1 MGTFAI
7 VCRFSSRGL
16 TNDDLGLG
24 FTVDEEGGETEEQR
38 EEPETVK
45 AVKAQ
50 SSLNDETTAGF
61 VLGPW
66 ALNQFRKVPL
76 SHAEE
81 SGDLNVEYRI
91 KGSRPG
97 SGGIFSLF

>member
-1 MGTFAI
+1 MFAI
-7 VCRFSSRGL
+7 VCRFSAGGL

-24 FTVDEEGGETEEQR
+24 FTIDEEGGEIEEQR
-38 EEPETVK
+38 EEPESVK

-50 SSLNDETTAGF
+50 SSLNDDTTVGF

-66 ALNQFRKVPL
+66 ALNQFQKVPL
-76 SHAEE
+76 SQAEE
-81 SGDLNVEYRI
+81 SGDLNVGYRI

-97 SGGIFSLF
+97 RGGIFSLF